1 MDVLGDQL
9 WIFVILVFV
18 AVFLLAQGLV
28 IPVFGESRGARK
40 RLSQRVKQLTENGG
54 NEERLSLIREQY
66 LSDLSPTE
74 KRIESLE
81 VLQPL
86 ATLIA
91 QSGYRTRAYRVLM
104 LALLMALAAAVAAY
118 ILTHAWWITLL
129 VMPFGAALP
138 VIYLCRKRTGRIAK
152 IEEQLPDAV
161 DVIIRALRAGHPFIE
176 AIRLVST
183 EMPSPVKE
191 EFQTTFNEINYGG
204 DVRAALFGLLQ
215 RVPSVLVMALI
226 TAVLVQRE
234 SGGNLAEVLEKIA
247 AVIRGRFR
255 FQRRVRTLSAEG
267 RISAWVLTL
276 TPFVLFLL
284 ISLVNPNYMPMLT
297 ESSRGQEIVM
307 VSLVLIVIGVFWIKK
322 ILNIKV

>member
-1 MDVLGDQL
+1 MDMLGDKL
-9 WIFVILVFV
+9 WIFIGLVFV
-18 AVFLLAQGLV
+18 AVFLLTQGLV
-28 IPVFGESRGARK
+28 VPVFGESRGARK
-40 RLSQRVKQLTENGG
+40 RMSRRVKQVTESGG
-54 NEERLSLIREQY
+54 NDERLSLMRAQY
-66 LSDLSPTE
+66 LRDLSPLE
-74 KRIESLE
+74 KRLESLDI
-81 VLQPL
+81 LQPL
-86 ATLIA
+86 VTLIA
-91 QSGYRTRAYRVLM
+91 QSGYRTRAYRVLLLSVL
-104 LALLMALAAAVAAY
+104 LALVAGFAGYTLAHNLWAP
-118 ILTHAWWITLL
+118 LL
-129 VMPFGAALP
+129 LAPFGAALP
-138 VIYLCRKRTGRIAK
+138 AFYLRRKRNQRIAR
-152 IEEQLPDAV
+152 IEEQLPDVV

-183 EMPSPVKE
+183 ELPSPARE
-191 EFQTTFNEINYGG
+191 EFQTTFNEINFGG

-247 AVIRGRFR
+247 SVIRGRFR

-284 ISLVNPNYMPMLT
+284 ITLVNPEYMPLLT
-297 ESSRGQEIVM
+297 ESARGADIVM
-307 VSLVLIVIGVFWIKK
+307 VALVLIVIGVFWIKK

>member
-1 MDVLGDQL
+1 MDVLGNQL
-9 WIFVILVFV
+9 WIFVSLVFV

-40 RLSQRVKQLTENGG
+40 RLSQRVKQLTENSG
-54 NEERLSLIREQY
+54 NEERLSLMREQY
-66 LSDLSPTE
+66 LSDLSPIE
-74 KRIESLE
+74 KRIESLQ

-91 QSGYRTRAYRVLM
+91 QSGYRTHAYRVILLSIM
-104 LALLMALAAAVAAY
+104 LALAVAFSAY
-118 ILTHAWWITLL
+118 MLTHTWWITLL
-129 VMPFGAALP
+129 VAPVGGAVP
-138 VIYLCRKRTGRIAK
+138 VLWLYRKRNARIAK
-152 IEEQLPDAV
+152 IEEQLPDVV

-183 EMPSPVKE
+183 EMPSPVRE

-284 ISLVNPNYMPMLT
+284 ISLVNPDYMPMLT